1 MSSTALL
8 FTHFA
13 NCFPKLPAIRTMV
26 KSHIVD
32 GNPSM
37 LTSHIIVNVLTHA
50 PGVFHKVGEAESG
63 GGDTGNHPYVVGVL
77 RKIQLSLSESTI
89 ISRPAREARELVKV
103 VEPWCNEL
111 EESGL

>member
-1 MSSTALL
+1 
-8 FTHFA
+8 
-13 NCFPKLPAIRTMV
+13 
-26 KSHIVD
+26 
-32 GNPSM
+32 M

-63 GGDTGNHPYVVGVL
+63 GGTGNNPYVLGVL
-77 RKIQLSLSESTI
+77 RKIQISLPESTF

-111 EESGL
+111 DESGL